1 MDALRCPKCASVHAP
16 GAWICERCEWI
27 LDPSVLLSPVGEERR
42 ASRPGVGAAPDEQD
56 EEDYATSPLVAAPD
70 LAAMLHGA
78 GPATADLPAIDIDVD
93 GLLGGDAVILGQLA
107 DDDAESFLS
116 DRTGSFLVAGAS
128 SPSAE
133 AAPVYLSGDL
143 ARRLQPAAIPRP
155 TVDGPAR
162 RGWLGTFEVPV
173 FDLIDGA
180 RTIAELRVACG
191 LSENDLRVALAMLV
205 EKAMIEVPLPV
216 EARPAPAAPA
226 EPALP
231 DDGTSPWSPS
241 GDFDEHTRE
250 LDNLPP
256 LSDAGAAPEF
266 EEAVA
271 PLPGSGTN
279 LPAVPEVFDEL
290 VMVPLPVP
298 APMSPPSA
306 PPEQA
311 LPTWAPSAPPS
322 PALAEAD
329 SFQVPRSDEVEL
341 ARPAMRVEPLRSRN
355 TPMPPSSRRA
365 TASAGAPNAAGASD
379 EPRLAYKPK
388 AGLTRAR
395 ASSSSAASSPAAPS
409 AAAPSSAAVAKPS
422 AASQEARLRAAQF
435 YEMCMKDLREGRA
448 GRAWG
453 YAKMAADAD
462 PSDEKYRQLL
472 AEWGKMVGGAS
483 PKALGFSA
491 APESPKELL
500 EASLAAEQAGDYD
513 SAVAHARK
521 LCEVASTSGAAFNR
535 LSVLLAT
542 RVKDYKAAYNAA
554 TTAVELDGANMT
566 FQSNMMKILAKLES
580 GDDKPRDAGRGG
592 LMGKLLGK

>member
-1 MDALRCPKCASVHAP
+1 VHAP

-180 RTIAELRVACG
+180 RTIADLRVACG

-205 EKAMIEVPLPV
+205 EKAMIEVPLP
-216 EARPAPAAPA
+216 EETRPSPPEQAQA
-226 EPALP
+226 ALP
-231 DDGTSPWSPS
+231 DDGTSPWPS
-241 GDFDEHTRE
+241 AGDFEDHTRE

-256 LSDAGAAPEF
+256 LSDAGAAPDF
-266 EEAVA
+266 EEAVVPPPGSEA
-271 PLPGSGTN
+271 PLPSA
-279 LPAVPEVFDEL
+279 PQVYDEL

-298 APMSPPSA
+298 APMPPPPA

-311 LPTWAPSAPPS
+311 LPAWAPSTPPS

-388 AGLTRAR
+388 AGLTLAR

-409 AAAPSSAAVAKPS
+409 SAAPSSAAVAKPS

>member
-27 LDPSVLLSPVGEERR
+27 LDPSVLQPPVGEVRP
-42 ASRPGVGAAPDEQD
+42 ASRPGVGVAGD
-56 EEDYATSPLVAAPD
+56 EEDYATSPVVAAPD
-70 LAAMLHGA
+70 LAAMLHGP
-78 GPATADLPAIDIDVD
+78 GPAAADLPAIDIDVD

-116 DRTGSFLVAGAS
+116 DRTGSFLVPGAS

-155 TVDGPAR
+155 TEDGPAR

-173 FDLIDGA
+173 FDLIDGV
-180 RTIAELRVACG
+180 RSIAELRSDSG

-205 EKAMIEVPLPV
+205 EKAMIEVPLPE
-216 EARPAPAAPA
+216 EARPSPPEQAQA
-226 EPALP
+226 ELP
-231 DDGTSPWSPS
+231 DDGTSPWPPA

-256 LSDAGAAPEF
+256 LSDPGAAPDF
-266 EEAVA
+266 EAAAAA
-271 PLPGSGTN
+271 PLGGAPPP
-279 LPAVPEVFDEL
+279 PAALEVYDEL
-290 VMVPLPVP
+290 VMVPLPIPATPP
-298 APMSPPSA
+298 APVQPAHPMHA
-306 PPEQA
+306 R
-311 LPTWAPSAPPS
+311 PTWTPSNPPAPAM
-322 PALAEAD
+322 AEAD
-329 SFQVPRSDEVEL
+329 AFQVPRSDEVEL
-341 ARPAMRVEPLRSRN
+341 ARPPMRVEPLRSRN

-365 TASAGAPNAAGASD
+365 TASAGAPNGAGDSD

-388 AGLTRAR
+388 AGLTLAR
-395 ASSSSAASSPAAPS
+395 ATSAPPGAAPTAASKPGAAPTR
-409 AAAPSSAAVAKPS
+409 PS
-422 AASQEARLRAAQF
+422 AASQEAKLRAAQF

-483 PKALGFSA
+483 PKALGFSST
-491 APESPKELL
+491 PESPRDLL

-513 SAVAHARK
+513 TAVAHARK